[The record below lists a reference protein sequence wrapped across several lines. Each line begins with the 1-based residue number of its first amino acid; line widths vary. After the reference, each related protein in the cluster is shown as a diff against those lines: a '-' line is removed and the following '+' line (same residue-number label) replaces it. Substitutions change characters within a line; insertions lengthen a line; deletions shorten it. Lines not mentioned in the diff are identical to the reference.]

1 MYVSFM
7 RRKKTQKTRHTSFIT
22 FTSDFF
28 GSLGTIF
35 DRSIGLKKSIWRPK
49 MSPSKFGECET
60 GSSVVLN
67 IGFTLAT
74 GFPFESLRIF
84 AASDRLMGPLLLVEL
99 KKHIIFYR
107 ELLIRKLTLQ
117 IWLSHHEIPQVCS

>member
-1 MYVSFM
+1 MSVLWEE
-7 RRKKTQKTRHTSFIT
+7 KKTQKTRHTSFIT

-84 AASDRLMGPLLLVEL
+84 AASDRLIGPLLLLLE
-99 KKHIIFYR
+99 KKTKIFKSGVASTWKKTNN
-107 ELLIRKLTLQ
+107 IGKAF
-117 IWLSHHEIPQVCS
+117 